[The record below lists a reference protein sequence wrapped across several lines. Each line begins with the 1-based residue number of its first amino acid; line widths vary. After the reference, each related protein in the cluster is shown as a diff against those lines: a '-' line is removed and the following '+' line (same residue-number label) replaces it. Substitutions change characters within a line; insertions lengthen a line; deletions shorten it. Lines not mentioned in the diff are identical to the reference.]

1 MWNVEWTVQ
10 LDIVEWP
17 TGLGWDEQQYYMGLV
32 AFRYSGQTVGHCLAP
47 IFLLWK
53 TVFLSFGQLLQFLLQ
68 NIYLGVVCMLPFAA
82 FVCEGFSFIVFAIST
97 RLSAMACQSLL
108 LTIWRGAQRNVICHR
123 FIPDEHVQAICSSL
137 LVWSMII
144 CFYLVCFLAK
154 HFFKTNNQLDLL

>member
-1 MWNVEWTVQ
+1 MDST
-10 LDIVEWP
+10 
-17 TGLGWDEQQYYMGLV
+17 
-32 AFRYSGQTVGHCLAP
+32 AGHCGMAN
-47 IFLLWK
+47 WAGMGWT
-53 TVFLSFGQLLQFLLQ
+53 TVLYGAGRVPLFWPDCRPLPGTNISSLKNRFPQFWTIIAVSSAKY
-68 NIYLGVVCMLPFAA
+68 IYLEVICMLPFAA